1 MNPRALPHERPSQ
14 GYTPPAPP
22 QFWRVLLGI
31 TLWGSII
38 AAMFAIAYPLLLW
51 VVMHVAR

>member
-14 GYTPPAPP
+14 GYTPPAAP